1 MLILFPT
8 ISNYFQLF
16 PTKDGWRIQ
25 ESNMEPNTSF
35 FSRIAIACKIIF
47 SKAYAISLL
56 IPEASATQAIE
67 DAITIQSA
75 ETVSALK
82 HTDQES
88 ALQLLAI
95 LQKEGRLIDFIN
107 EDVSAFSDEQVAAAS
122 RVVHAGVKKALQQH
136 MSFAP
141 VSDTPEGNSINL
153 SANFDKNA
161 YRLTGNITGSGPFNG
176 TLIHKGWKVADLSLP
191 QLADGIDLHV
201 VAAAEVEL

>member
-1 MLILFPT
+1 
-8 ISNYFQLF
+8 
-16 PTKDGWRIQ
+16 
-25 ESNMEPNTSF
+25 MELNTSF

-47 SKAYAISLL
+47 SKAYATSLFQL
-56 IPEASATQAIE
+56 EGSPAQAIE
-67 DAITIQSA
+67 DTIIIEPIES
-75 ETVSALK
+75 VSTLK

-136 MSFAP
+136 MSFVP

-153 SANFDKNA
+153 ATDYDKNA
-161 YRLTGNITGSGPFNG
+161 YRLSGNIAGSGPYSG
-176 TLIHKGWKVADLSLP
+176 TLVHKGWKVAGLSLP

>member
-1 MLILFPT
+1 
-8 ISNYFQLF
+8 
-16 PTKDGWRIQ
+16 
-25 ESNMEPNTSF
+25 MEPNTSF

-47 SKAYAISLL
+47 SKTYAISLL